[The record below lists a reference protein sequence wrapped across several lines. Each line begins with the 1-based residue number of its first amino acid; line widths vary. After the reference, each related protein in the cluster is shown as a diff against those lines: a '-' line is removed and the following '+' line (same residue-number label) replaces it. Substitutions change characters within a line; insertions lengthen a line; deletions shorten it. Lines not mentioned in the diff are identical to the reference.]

1 MSALG
6 CGTENW
12 SDRPAADDSPAAVR
26 PSLCSHGVCRQ
37 LAIFTAVLVVIL
49 HGAVPGD
56 PAGQQGLVAAALLS
70 AGSPGGPGDLICG
83 VRAFWNPF

>member
-83 VRAFWNPF
+83 VQAFWNPF